1 MLETNNPQVDLTELL
16 EKIER
21 ELKEQNKQQ
30 QKGKCAARE
39 AELVINDPYA
49 WAQLSETLKVAELNI
64 DAGAEVTT
72 MHGYR
77 GLKRKIVRFSRRVA
91 FFLGRLIT
99 IPQRNFNNSIL
110 HMMRIVLDGIRDM
123 NRNTALLEKQMVQ
136 LEEKSLI
143 VDYLKTGMVA
153 QERRVSILLEE
164 LRNQVASGEKDAA
177 KDIANT
183 TVPDILDPLYLAFE
197 NRFRGTREEIRERL
211 LEYIPLMREAGAGTE
226 ERLILDIGCGRGEWL
241 ELMQDEGLAP
251 KGLDLNSVLVEQCR
265 QKGFQVDEND
275 ALTYMRSLPDNS
287 LGAITSFHLIEHLDF
302 DTRVALF
309 DESVRVL
316 KSGGLALFET
326 PNPRNLL
333 VGACN
338 FWADP
343 THLRP
348 LYPETHE
355 FLMEYRGFT
364 QVKLLYLHPHE
375 GEQCLPGEEAPQ
387 LAARLNEVL
396 SCARDYAIVGYKK

>member
-16 EKIER
+16 EKIEC
-21 ELKEQNKQQ
+21 ELREQNKQQ
-30 QKGKCAARE
+30 QKDKCAAL
-39 AELVINDPYA
+39 ATELVINDPYA
-49 WAQLSETLKVAELNI
+49 WAQLSETLKVAEINI

-77 GLKRKIVRFSRRVA
+77 GIKRKIIRFSRRVA
-91 FFLGRLIT
+91 FFVGRLIT
-99 IPQRNFNNSIL
+99 IPQRNFNNAIL
-110 HMMRIVLDGIRDM
+110 HTLRIVLDGIRDM
-123 NRNTALLEKQMVQ
+123 NRNTALLEKQMAQ

-153 QERRVSILLEE
+153 QERRVFILLEE
-164 LRNQVASGEKDAA
+164 LRNQVASGEKNSVTA
-177 KDIANT
+177 IEGT
-183 TVPDILDPLYLAFE
+183 TIPDILDPLYLAFE

-211 LEYIPLMREAGAGTE
+211 LEYIPLMRDAGAGTE
-226 ERLILDIGCGRGEWL
+226 DRLILDIGCGRGEWL
-241 ELMQDEGLAP
+241 ELMADEGLAA

-265 QKGFQVDEND
+265 QKGFHVEQND
-275 ALTYMRSLPDNS
+275 ALNYLRSLPDNT

-316 KSGGLALFET
+316 KPSGIALFET

-355 FLMEYRGFT
+355 FLMEYRGFS
-364 QVKLLYLHPHE
+364 QVKLRYLHPHE

-396 SCARDYAIVGYKK
+396 SCARDYAIIGYKK